1 MPRESISTPSG
12 ASCRRPIPTSRH
24 KKGNPFT
31 PMCLVCRYAWFAV
44 VFAAIP
50 LLCRSFPAAAFSA
63 AILSLS
69 QCCRAVISPAAA
81 FMRLHIGAPRRA
93 SLLCRSFPAA
103 AFSAAILSLSQCCR
117 AVISP
122 AAAFMRLH
130 FGAPRRASLLRRSF
144 LAAAFSAAILAL
156 SQCCRAVISPAAAF
170 MRLHF
175 GAPRRASLPCCR
187 LVPGD
192 GRERTW
198 PECRQQEVPTLRPG
212 LPGP

>member
-24 KKGNPFT
+24 KKGNPVT

-63 AILSLS
+63 AIFSLS
-69 QCCRAVISPAAA
+69 QCC
-81 FMRLHIGAPRRA
+81 H
-93 SLLCRSFPAA
+93 
-103 AFSAAILSLSQCCR
+103 

-130 FGAPRRASLLRRSF
+130 FGAPRRASLLRRAF
-144 LAAAFSAAILAL
+144 LAAAFSVAILSL
-156 SQCCRAVISPAAAF
+156 SQCCRAAISPAAAF
-170 MRLHF
+170 VRMHI
-175 GAPRRASLPCCR
+175 GTPRRASLPCCR

>member
-24 KKGNPFT
+24 KKGNPVT
-31 PMCLVCRYAWFAV
+31 PMCLVCRYA

-50 LLCRSFPAAAFSA
+50 LLRRSFPAAAFSD
-63 AILSLS
+63 AIL
-69 QCCRAVISPAAA
+69 A
-81 FMRLHIGAPRRA
+81 
-93 SLLCRSFPAA
+93 
-103 AFSAAILSLSQCCR
+103 LSQCCR

-130 FGAPRRASLLRRSF
+130 FGAPRRASLLRCSF
-144 LAAAFSAAILAL
+144 FAAAFFAAILSL

-192 GRERTW
+192 GRERAW

>member
-24 KKGNPFT
+24 KKAT
-31 PMCLVCRYAWFAV
+31 PSLLCVWFAVMSGSPLCLCRYA

-69 QCCRAVISPAAA
+69 QCCCAVISPAAA
-81 FMRLHIGAPRRA
+81 FMRLHIGAPRW
-93 SLLCRSFPAA
+93 
-103 AFSAAILSLSQCCR
+103 
-117 AVISP
+117 
-122 AAAFMRLH
+122 
-130 FGAPRRASLLRRSF
+130 ASLLRRSF
-144 LAAAFSAAILAL
+144 LAAAFFAAILAL

-170 MRLHF
+170 VRMHI
-175 GAPRRASLPCCR
+175 GTPRRASLPCCR

-192 GRERTW
+192 GRERAW
-198 PECRQQEVPTLRPG
+198 PECRQQEVPAQPPPG
-212 LPGP
+212 LSSRVSSASSGRIAPWRRASYSIRCRSCRGR

>member
-24 KKGNPFT
+24 KKGNPVT
-31 PMCLVCRYAWFAV
+31 PMCLVCRYA

-50 LLCRSFPAAAFSA
+50 LLRRSFP
-63 AILSLS
+63 
-69 QCCRAVISPAAA
+69 
-81 FMRLHIGAPRRA
+81 
-93 SLLCRSFPAA
+93 
-103 AFSAAILSLSQCCR
+103 
-117 AVISP
+117 
-122 AAAFMRLH
+122 
-130 FGAPRRASLLRRSF
+130 
-144 LAAAFSAAILAL
+144 AAAFSAAILAL

-198 PECRQQEVPTLRPG
+198 PECRHFLLPALRPG
-212 LPGP
+212 LPGAAAGRKPRDCGLSSRVSSASSGRIAPWRRASYSTRYRSCRGR

>member
-31 PMCLVCRYAWFAV
+31 PKCLVCRYA

-50 LLCRSFPAAAFSA
+50 
-63 AILSLS
+63 
-69 QCCRAVISPAAA
+69 
-81 FMRLHIGAPRRA
+81 
-93 SLLCRSFPAA
+93 LLCRSFPAA

-156 SQCCRAVISPAAAF
+156 SQCCRAVISSAAAF
-170 MRLHF
+170 MRLHID
-175 GAPRRASLPCCR
+175 APRRASLPCCR
-187 LVPGD
+187 RVPGD

-212 LPGP
+212 LPRP

>member
-24 KKGNPFT
+24 KKGNPVT
-31 PMCLVCRYAWFAV
+31 PMCLVCRYVWFAV

-50 LLCRSFPAAAFSA
+50 
-63 AILSLS
+63 
-69 QCCRAVISPAAA
+69 
-81 FMRLHIGAPRRA
+81 
-93 SLLCRSFPAA
+93 LLCRSFPAA

-130 FGAPRRASLLRRSF
+130 FGAPRRASLLRCSF
-144 LAAAFSAAILAL
+144 LAAAFFAAILSL

>member
-1 MPRESISTPSG
+1 MPRESISTPPGPPAGGRSPRPGIKKATPSLLCVWFAVMSG
-12 ASCRRPIPTSRH
+12 LPL
-24 KKGNPFT
+24 
-31 PMCLVCRYAWFAV
+31 CLCRYA

-50 LLCRSFPAAAFSA
+50 LLHRSFPAAAFSA
-63 AILSLS
+63 AILALS
-69 QCCRAVISPAAA
+69 QS
-81 FMRLHIGAPRRA
+81 
-93 SLLCRSFPAA
+93 
-103 AFSAAILSLSQCCR
+103 CR

-144 LAAAFSAAILAL
+144 LAAAFSAAILSL
-156 SQCCRAVISPAAAF
+156 SQCCRAAISPAAAF
-170 MRLHF
+170 VRMHI

>member
-1 MPRESISTPSG
+1 MPTKVIKLFDYSYFLRINASICLGNLFQPPPGPPAGGRSPPPGIKKATPSLLSVWFAVMSG
-12 ASCRRPIPTSRH
+12 LPL
-24 KKGNPFT
+24 
-31 PMCLVCRYAWFAV
+31 CLCRYA

-50 LLCRSFPAAAFSA
+50 
-63 AILSLS
+63 
-69 QCCRAVISPAAA
+69 
-81 FMRLHIGAPRRA
+81 
-93 SLLCRSFPAA
+93 LLCRSFPAA

-156 SQCCRAVISPAAAF
+156 SQCCCAVISPAAAF

-175 GAPRRASLPCCR
+175 GAPWRASLPCCR

-192 GRERTW
+192 GRERAW
-198 PECRQQEVPTLRPG
+198 PECRQQEVPALRPG

>member
-24 KKGNPFT
+24 KKGNPVT
-31 PMCLVCRYAWFAV
+31 PMCLVCRYVWFAV
-44 VFAAIP
+44 MSGSPLCLCRYAVFAAIP
-50 LLCRSFPAAAFSA
+50 
-63 AILSLS
+63 
-69 QCCRAVISPAAA
+69 
-81 FMRLHIGAPRRA
+81 
-93 SLLCRSFPAA
+93 LLCRSFPAA

>member
-93 SLLCRSFPAA
+93 SLL
-103 AFSAAILSLSQCCR
+103 
-117 AVISP
+117 
-122 AAAFMRLH
+122 
-130 FGAPRRASLLRRSF
+130 RRSF

>member
-24 KKGNPFT
+24 KKGNPVT

-63 AILSLS
+63 AIFSLS
-69 QCCRAVISPAAA
+69 QCC
-81 FMRLHIGAPRRA
+81 H
-93 SLLCRSFPAA
+93 
-103 AFSAAILSLSQCCR
+103 

-144 LAAAFSAAILAL
+144 LAAAFSAAILSL
-156 SQCCRAVISPAAAF
+156 SQCCRAAISPATAF
-170 MRLHF
+170 MRLHID
-175 GAPRRASLPCCR
+175 APRRASLPCCR

-212 LPGP
+212 LPEP